1 MSKNAEYKIL
11 LYILHLLRVIIVH
24 EKVQRK
30 LEVFQRQNMRV
41 TMTVTYQLRS
51 NYSRPGKIDTGK
63 IAFVHKNGKPISVC
77 HFTTLYE
84 TSIGGLLNKLTA
96 ATKQRFH
103 SYLS

>member
-1 MSKNAEYKIL
+1 MTLSKNAEYNIL

-63 IAFVHKNGKPISVC
+63 IAFVHKKTENRLAYVILRHYMRP
-77 HFTTLYE
+77 
-84 TSIGGLLNKLTA
+84 
-96 ATKQRFH
+96 
-103 SYLS
+103 LSEDFLIN